1 MEKDLNSW
9 VLKQLPS
16 RRLPVLWDY
25 LAPEAMNS
33 MDKVVG
39 MDQQWA

>member
-16 RRLPVLWDY
+16 RSLPVLWDY
-25 LAPEAMNS
+25 LTPEAMNS

-39 MDQQWA
+39 VDQQWA